1 MFHIMANIVS
11 RVSSQT
17 VSAERQSE
25 GKCDARLQRSWIP
38 FIADT
43 IFLLQQHPSALSAKQ
58 TFVSSA
64 ANDRFEPKL
73 PNATPKTNVRLLVGA
88 GRGHSVAS
96 ASLAHL
102 LKNSAA
108 ASVDAFTASGL

>member
-11 RVSSQT
+11 RVSSKT

-25 GKCDARLQRSWIP
+25 GNCDARLQRSWIP

-58 TFVSSA
+58 TFIPDA
-64 ANDRFEPKL
+64 ANDRFEPK
-73 PNATPKTNVRLLVGA
+73 NDIETGC
-88 GRGHSVAS
+88 
-96 ASLAHL
+96 
-102 LKNSAA
+102 
-108 ASVDAFTASGL
+108 